1 MPRVNRAIELLQQD
15 QPIFAENPTALTYE
29 AGLAA
34 AGTRADLFITDFEHH
49 PFDMVALRAF
59 MRGLVDGGPTRSGH
73 RTPPVVATLP
83 VLGTS
88 AEAIH
93 ANTWQINH
101 LLAAGVHGLLL
112 CHAEDPA
119 AVAAF
124 VNATRY
130 PFNGR
135 GNDGLD
141 EGRRGGGG
149 QAYAAEIWGLPVT
162 EYLAKADPWPLNPAG
177 ELLLGLKIE
186 NKRALANRAAL
197 AAVPGIAFAEW
208 GPGDMGMSLAE
219 HYISPDYQAD
229 PDFAHDPP
237 YGPTMQE
244 AQRNVFDACRE
255 HGIIFYSTMRPHD
268 WRELYELGA
277 RMSSSTPRTAEFI
290 DELRRIAKRTMPV

>member
-1 MPRVNRAIELLQQD
+1 MPRVNRVIELLERD
-15 QPIFAENPTALTYE
+15 QPVFAASTPVLTHE

-34 AGTRADLFITDFEHH
+34 AGTRADFFIIDFEHH
-49 PFDMVALRAF
+49 PFDMGGLRAF

-83 VLGTS
+83 VLGSS
-88 AEAIH
+88 AEAIR

-112 CHAEDPA
+112 CHAEVPE

-124 VNATRY
+124 VSATRY
-130 PFNGR
+130 PFNTPGASR
-135 GNDGLD
+135 DD

-149 QAYAAEIWGLPVT
+149 QGYAAEVWGLPVT
-162 EYLAKADPWPLNPAG
+162 EYLAKADPWPINPAG
-177 ELLLGLKIE
+177 ELLLGLKVE

-197 AAVPGIAFAEW
+197 LAVPGIAFAEW

-219 HYISPDYQAD
+219 HYIGPGYQAD

-237 YGPTMQE
+237 YGPEMQT
-244 AQRNVFDACRE
+244 AQMAVFEACRAN
-255 HGIIFYSTMRPHD
+255 GVVFYSTMRPGD
-268 WRELYELGA
+268 WRDLYALGA
-277 RMSSSTPRTAEFI
+277 RMSSSTPRTAEFM
-290 DELRRIAKRTMPV
+290 DELRQLAGRTMPV